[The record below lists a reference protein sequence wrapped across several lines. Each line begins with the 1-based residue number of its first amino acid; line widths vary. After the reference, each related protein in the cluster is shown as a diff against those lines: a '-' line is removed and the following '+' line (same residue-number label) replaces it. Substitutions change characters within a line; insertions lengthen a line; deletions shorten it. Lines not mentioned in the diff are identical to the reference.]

1 MAAGEPGQEAA
12 ERAVPWL
19 ARGES
24 VGAGEEGTAERA
36 SWHSV
41 RASIDQGMKGKEGK
55 GLSSQACQ
63 AERDDFGRMC
73 LCTHAF
79 KRRESCDGER

>member
-24 VGAGEEGTAERA
+24 VGAGKEGRAKRA
-36 SWHSV
+36 SWHSE
-41 RASIDQGMKGKEGK
+41 RA
-55 GLSSQACQ
+55 
-63 AERDDFGRMC
+63 
-73 LCTHAF
+73 
-79 KRRESCDGER
+79 